1 MKKNSILLFF
11 ASLLFTQISTSQ
23 TRFGASQESIEFKF
37 TTWNTEWLSC
47 SQYGPTDEELQ
58 INNVVAIIKAIN
70 PDVLAI
76 QEVGTS
82 DLYTTIDT
90 LVRRLG
96 AAWGGTMIYSTK
108 DNCGQNQGFI
118 YKKSKIELVSASYI
132 TNGGSSYDWSRTG
145 LRYRPEKK

>member
-58 INNVVAIIKAIN
+58 INNVVAVIKAIN
-70 PDVLAI
+70 PDVLAL

-90 LVRRLG
+90 LVPLLSE
-96 AAWGGTMIYSTK
+96 TL
-108 DNCGQNQGFI
+108 
-118 YKKSKIELVSASYI
+118 KIENA
-132 TNGGSSYDWSRTG
+132 
-145 LRYRPEKK
+145 